1 MKKADLIMKTLEGLG
16 CRPHIDEDGDVAFR
30 YQLKPL
36 YAMVG
41 VEDEPFVTLVQPYVY
56 EIEQGEEIEVLAT
69 CNKLT
74 RDVKLVKVYVDQ
86 THQSVNASC
95 EFYYSD
101 ESSLELSLKESLHL
115 MGMIRAMFKQGKK
128 ELSE

>member
-1 MKKADLIMKTLEGLG
+1 MNKANLIMKTLEGLG

-30 YQLKPL
+30 YQLKQL

-41 VEDEPFVTLVQPYVY
+41 LEDEPYVTLVQPYVY
-56 EIEQGEEIEVLAT
+56 EIEQGEEVEVLAT

-74 RDVKLVKVYVDQ
+74 RDVKLVKVYIDQ
-86 THQSVNASC
+86 AHQSVFASC
-95 EFYYSD
+95 EFFYSD
-101 ESSLELSLKESLHL
+101 ESSLELSLKESLRL
-115 MGMIRAMFKQGKK
+115 MGRIKALFRQSKK